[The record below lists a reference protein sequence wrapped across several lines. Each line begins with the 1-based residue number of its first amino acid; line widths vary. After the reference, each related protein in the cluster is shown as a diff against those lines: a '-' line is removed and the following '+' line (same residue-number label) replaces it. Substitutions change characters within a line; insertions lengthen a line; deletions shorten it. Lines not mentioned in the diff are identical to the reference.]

1 MSLTKRNIEIKI
13 NNYGSCW
20 KRKKKKK
27 KLERESGVKEI
38 KRRKCCS
45 RSAETQ
51 SLFTESSQ
59 KCQLTIVFLLLPPSH
74 ATTILNMPSKSLLFF
89 NFKTCF
95 VLQWQSGNLQGEE
108 GTEGGM
114 LELLRQ
120 KSEGVK

>member
-1 MSLTKRNIEIKI
+1 MVVVGRK
-13 NNYGSCW
+13 
-20 KRKKKKK
+20 KKKKK